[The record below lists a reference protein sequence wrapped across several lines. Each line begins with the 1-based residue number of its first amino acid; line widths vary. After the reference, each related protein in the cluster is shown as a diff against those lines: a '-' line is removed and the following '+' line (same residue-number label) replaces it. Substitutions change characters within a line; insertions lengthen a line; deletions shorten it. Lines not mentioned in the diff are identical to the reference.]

1 MEHLDEKKIRLLVIQ
16 TLRQMGLMPA
26 AANHQPN
33 SQATRPRALI
43 VFNGGLRLTDEALE
57 QVQRIKK
64 LCSKTAFLTVPA
76 ARGVLCK
83 DDIKG
88 RVGGRC
94 ILDTVSRD
102 GVEKVLSVSDV
113 LVLPTF
119 CFNVAVRVANLFVE
133 DFEAQLV
140 FTALMQGKKVMATRD
155 SFSFLEL
162 VKNEKIQN
170 EIDLV
175 LKKLEG
181 MGVRLCET
189 RDLENAFLDLFGPE
203 EKSQNTGSPKQQVGA
218 RLITGRLISEAFEKG
233 IKTIKLATGGKV
245 TPLARDLAKEY
256 SIEIVSES
264 ETK

>member
-1 MEHLDEKKIRLLVIQ
+1 MQSIDEKKIRRLVIQ
-16 TLRQMGLMPA
+16 TLREMGIMPPWT
-26 AANHQPN
+26 NHA
-33 SQATRPRALI
+33 SDLHGDGPRALI
-43 VFNGGLRLTDEALE
+43 VFNGGLRMVDDALE
-57 QVQRIKK
+57 QVERIRTM
-64 LCSKTAFLTVPA
+64 CSKTAFLTVSSA
-76 ARGVLCK
+76 KSILCK
-83 DDIKG
+83 DDIKQ
-88 RVGGRC
+88 RTGGRC

-119 CFNVAVRVANLFVE
+119 CFNVAVRVANLLVE
-133 DFEAQLV
+133 DFEPQLV
-140 FTALMQGKKVMATRD
+140 FSALMQGKKVIATRD

-181 MGVRLCET
+181 MGVKLCET
-189 RDLENAFLDLFGPE
+189 RDLENTFLELFSKE
-203 EKSQNTGSPKQQVGA
+203 EKSRSTGSPRQQVGT
-218 RLITGRLISEAFEKG
+218 RLITARLVTEAFERG
-233 IKTIKLATGGKV
+233 TQSITLAKGGKV

-256 SIEIVSES
+256 NIHIVTGS